1 MSTNTNR
8 VQASIIAIVAAV
20 ALFFLLMTASGCA
33 TASRTLGGL
42 DQHRCDDV
50 QLNSANNR
58 MSMCNRSGFEPTS
71 CFADAIVSSCEAP

>member
-8 VQASIIAIVAAV
+8 VQAAIVAIVAAV
-20 ALFFLLMTASGCA
+20 ALFLLLTASGCA

-42 DQHRCDDV
+42 NQHRCDDV

-71 CFADAIVSSCEAP
+71 CFADAIVSSCEQP

>member
-1 MSTNTNR
+1 MRHNNSHK
-8 VQASIIAIVAAV
+8 ALFIAIMAAAAV
-20 ALFFLLMTASGCA
+20 YLLLTASGCA

>member
-1 MSTNTNR
+1 MDNKL
-8 VQASIIAIVAAV
+8 QAAILAIVAAV
-20 ALFFLLMTASGCA
+20 ALFLLITASGCA

>member
-1 MSTNTNR
+1 MSHNTNR
-8 VQASIIAIVAAV
+8 TQAAILAIMGAIA
-20 ALFFLLMTASGCA
+20 LYLLVTAGGCA

>member
-1 MSTNTNR
+1 MTTNSNR
-8 VQASIIAIVAAV
+8 IQAAIVAIVAAV
-20 ALFFLLMTASGCA
+20 ALFLLMTASGCA

-42 DQHRCDDV
+42 NQHRCDDV

-71 CFADAIVSSCEAP
+71 CFADAIVSSCEQP